1 MRTVDD
7 AASLL
12 LKALEDGQ
20 CLGQTG
26 HREIE
31 VSLVVRCELCLVD
44 PSQCTRL
51 ALLLEVSANV
61 VAGGFEYQ
69 PVFLNGV
76 GREAVVAAYGN
87 EFHSFFKGLKG
98 YKGEWKG

>member
-1 MRTVDD
+1 MCVAHDFFQEHTLAVANATRTVDD

-31 VSLVVRCELCLVD
+31 VGLVVRCELCLVD
-44 PSQCTRL
+44 PSQRTRL

-61 VAGGFEYQ
+61 VAGGFEY
-69 PVFLNGV
+69 
-76 GREAVVAAYGN
+76 
-87 EFHSFFKGLKG
+87 
-98 YKGEWKG
+98 